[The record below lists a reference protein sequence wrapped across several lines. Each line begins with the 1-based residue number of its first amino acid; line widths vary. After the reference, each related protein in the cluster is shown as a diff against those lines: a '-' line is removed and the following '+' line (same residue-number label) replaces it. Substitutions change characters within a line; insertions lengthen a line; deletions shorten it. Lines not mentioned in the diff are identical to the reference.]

1 MRRREFIELIG
12 GGAVTW
18 PLAARAQR
26 PDHMRRVG
34 VLMGLAKD
42 VEGQARVAAFRH
54 ALQQL
59 RWIEGGNVRIDDRWS
74 AGDADR
80 LRIDVTDLVSL
91 KPDLVLV
98 NGSRALAALRR
109 ENDNIP
115 VVFVALSD
123 PVGQGFVESL
133 AHPGGNLTGFSLFE
147 PSLPGKLL
155 QVLKDMAPDAARI
168 VVIYHADNGS
178 AAVYLRSVE
187 EAAPTFSVRPVASPV
202 RDLAAIERTIEATAQ
217 QPNGALLFPPD
228 NFTTIHRERIV
239 ALVADYRVPAIYAYR
254 SFVVSGGLMSYG
266 VDIYDLYRQSAT
278 YVDRILKGEK
288 AADLPVQAPTKF
300 EFVINLTTAK
310 ALGLTAPQTILGR
323 ADEVIE

>member
-1 MRRREFIELIG
+1 MRRRRFIELIG
-12 GGAVTW
+12 GVAVTW
-18 PLAARAQR
+18 PLAARAQH

-42 VEGQARVAAFRH
+42 VEGQARVAAFRR

-59 RWIEGGNVRIDDRWS
+59 GWIEGGNVRIDDRWS
-74 AGDADR
+74 AGDADQ

-91 KPDLVLV
+91 KPDLFLV
-98 NGSRALAALRR
+98 NGSRALAARRR
-109 ENDNIP
+109 ETNN
-115 VVFVALSD
+115 FVALSD

-133 AHPGGNLTGFSLFE
+133 AHPGGNMTGFSLFE

-155 QVLKDMAPDAARI
+155 QVLRDITPDAARV

-178 AAVYLRSVE
+178 AEVYLRSVE

-202 RDLAAIERTIEATAQ
+202 RDLAAIERAIEAAAQ
-217 QPNGALLFPPD
+217 QPTGALLFPPD

-239 ALVADYRVPAIYAYR
+239 ALVAEHRLPAVYAYR
-254 SFVVSGGLMSYG
+254 SFVASGGLMSYG

-278 YVDRILKGEK
+278 YVDRILKGEQ

-300 EFVINLTTAK
+300 EFVINLKTAK